1 MPWLSCA
8 NRAECWVPALPIWDW
23 EPPSVKTGGGPGGG
37 GGGEEV
43 LGEVAVSHRKGGA
56 IGP

>member
-56 IGP
+56 I